1 MRQEP
6 DNRLIST
13 EELSQATAVDSL
25 RIQESDMMNMEYEE
39 MDKEEYEEMDEEYQ
53 REHASMEDPRIVH
66 ALDCGPD
73 ELEDHYWLMHEF

>member
-1 MRQEP
+1 M
-6 DNRLIST
+6 I
-13 EELSQATAVDSL
+13 QATAVDSQ

-39 MDKEEYEEMDEEYQ
+39 MDKEEFEEMDEEYQ

-73 ELEDHYWLMHEF
+73 ELEDHHWLMHEF